1 MTEGA
6 LTIYRKF
13 VRKFAEQYAEVLVN
27 IHEEYIKPFEKKSDS
42 SDKYKATP
50 EISIPE
56 VKKTN
61 IMPKVDQV
69 SVDDIKLEEKT
80 EASSK

>member
-42 SDKYKATP
+42 SDKKKAT
-50 EISIPE
+50 PE